1 MKINI
6 KKTTDLTPSLEIYI
20 EEKLAPLAK
29 FLQKFD
35 ETGEAEIWLE
45 ISRTTR
51 HHRKGEVFLA
61 AADLRLPHKI
71 LRAEEYAED
80 IRKAIDQA
88 KDTLR
93 LEIEKYKTKFL
104 EHRRG
109 GRGEK

>member
-6 KKTTDLTPSLEIYI
+6 TKTTDYTPSLEIYI
-20 EEKLAPLAK
+20 QEKLASLAK
-29 FLQKFD
+29 FIKKFD

-51 HHRKGEVFLA
+51 HHHKGEVFLA

-80 IRKAIDQA
+80 ARKAIDRA
-88 KDTLR
+88 RDTLR
-93 LEIEKYKTKFL
+93 LEIEKYKTRFL
-104 EHRRG
+104 KPQ
-109 GRGEK
+109 RGEQ